1 LFLKALAGIHR
12 EPGIPVPG
20 RSCLLIMT
28 GATSV
33 ARGLPAHSRS
43 WRGLSVLAKLYISL
57 VVIAGLGTLLYGAI
71 HQSSKNIAEFICY
84 LGIAILASRLK
95 VNLPG
100 ITGTLSVNFLFIL
113 IGVLELSFSETL
125 ILGAISMLA
134 QCLHPE
140 PPKALQVTFNVCAG
154 SISTALAYLV
164 YHHRLTNLL
173 IGNKPVLLGVAATVY
188 FIANAGSIATVISLS
203 ERRPLTQI
211 LVDCYFWSFPYY
223 LVGAGIAGAITW
235 LNQTFNWETSL
246 LLVPAVYLIY
256 RSYRLYLGKL
266 EDEKRHVEEMA
277 NLHLRTIEALALA
290 IEAKDHTTHE
300 HLQRVRIYAIEVA
313 KELGVEGAELEALH
327 AAALLHDIGKLAVPE
342 HIISKPG
349 RLTPEEFE
357 KMKIHTLVGAEIL
370 ERVRFP
376 YPVVPIVRAHHEK
389 WDGSGYPM
397 GLKGAEIPIG
407 ARILSAVDYLD
418 ALASDRQYRR
428 ALPLR
433 DVMQKLAAESGKS
446 FDPKVVDV
454 LQKRYQYLE
463 RLAVTKAGQDP
474 SGPLSTS
481 IKIERGLEP
490 AAGFENATAQDYA
503 GRENTFLSSIAAAR
517 QEAQSLFELSQ
528 DLGASLSLTE
538 TLSVFSVKLKPMV
551 PYDAIAIYIKREAE
565 LIPEYVNGDNYR
577 LFSSLRIPIGQG
589 LSGWVAHNRKPIIN
603 GNPSVEP
610 GYLNDPS
617 KFSTLSSAL
626 AVPLEG
632 ISGIIGVLALYR
644 GERDAF
650 TSDHLRI
657 LLAVSGK
664 MALSI
669 ENALKYQQAED
680 SATTDYLTGL
690 PNARS
695 LFLQLDRELARC
707 KRDNSGLTVMVSDM
721 DGFKQIND
729 RFGHLEG
736 NRVLR
741 LFAQALKDGC
751 REYDYV
757 ARMGGD
763 EFVVIAPGL
772 AADAAGKKA
781 EQMRALARQ
790 AGNEVCGED
799 ILSLSVGR
807 SLYPEDGKDAE
818 QLLAEADRRMYL
830 EKQKQLSYKDRRSH
844 PRLKCR
850 VTIEMQMEVGG
861 TPLFANLTDVSMG
874 GCYVETST
882 ILAPGSKIK
891 LGFSMDDT
899 NLSAEGV
906 VARLDPG
913 SGLAIQFREM
923 NREGR
928 DRMLKILEFVQKT
941 TTFYNNRYLNSLT
954 KN

>member
-1 LFLKALAGIHR
+1 
-12 EPGIPVPG
+12 
-20 RSCLLIMT
+20 MN

-33 ARGLPAHSRS
+33 QTGLIQHSYS
-43 WRGLSVLAKLYISL
+43 WRGLSLAAKLYTSL
-57 VVIAGLGTLLYGAI
+57 VIVAGTGILAWGGI

-84 LGIAILASRLK
+84 LGIAILSSRLK

-100 ITGTLSVNFLFIL
+100 IAGTLSVNFLFIL
-113 IGVLELSFSETL
+113 IGVLELSFTETL
-125 ILGAISMLA
+125 ILGAVSMLA
-134 QCLHPE
+134 QCLHSE
-140 PPKALQVTFNVCAG
+140 RPKTIQAAFNICAG
-154 SISTALAYLV
+154 AISTALAYGV
-164 YHHRLTNLL
+164 YHHALANELVDNRA
-173 IGNKPVLLGVAATVY
+173 ILLGIAATVY
-188 FIANAGSIATVISLS
+188 FISNAGAIAAVISMT
-203 ERRPLTQI
+203 ERRPLNRI

-223 LVGAGIAGAITW
+223 LVGAGIAGTIAW
-235 LNQTFNWETSL
+235 FNENFNWETSL

-256 RSYRLYLGKL
+256 RSYRLYLAKL

-313 KELGVEGAELEALH
+313 KELGMSGPELEALH

-389 WDGSGYPM
+389 WDGSGYPI

-446 FDPKVVDV
+446 FDPRVVDV
-454 LQKRYQYLE
+454 LQRRYQDLE
-463 RLAVTKAGQDP
+463 RLAVAKSAEDP
-474 SGPLSTS
+474 NGPLSTA

-490 AAGFENATAQDYA
+490 AAGFENITAPDYA
-503 GRENTFLSSIAAAR
+503 GREATFLSSIAAAR
-517 QEAQSLFELSQ
+517 QEAQALFELSQ
-528 DLGASLSLTE
+528 DLGASLSLGE
-538 TLSVFSVKLKPMV
+538 TLSVFSIKLKPMV
-551 PYDAIAIYIKREAE
+551 PYDAIAIYIMRDDE
-565 LIPEYVNGDNYR
+565 LVPEFVNGDNYR
-577 LFSSLRIPIGQG
+577 LFTSLRIPFGQG
-589 LSGWVAHNRKPIIN
+589 LSGWVAQNRKPIIN

-617 KFSTLSSAL
+617 KFSTLRSAL

-632 ISGIIGVLALYR
+632 VTGVIGVLALYR

-657 LLAVSGK
+657 LLAISSK
-664 MALSI
+664 MALAI
-669 ENALKYQQAED
+669 ENALKYQQAEN

-695 LFLQLDRELARC
+695 LFMQLDRELARC
-707 KRDNSGLTVMVSDM
+707 KRDKSSLTVMVSDM
-721 DGFKQIND
+721 DGFKQVND

-741 LFAQALKDGC
+741 LFAQALKDTC

-772 AADAAGKKA
+772 AAEAAGKKA
-781 EQMRALARQ
+781 DQMRILARQ
-790 AGNEVCGED
+790 AGAEVCGEE
-799 ILSLSVGR
+799 IVSLSVGR
-807 SLYPEDGKDAE
+807 AVYPEDGEDAE
-818 QLLAEADRRMYL
+818 HLLAEADRRMYL
-830 EKQKQLSYKDRRSH
+830 EKQKQLSYKDRRMH

-850 VTIEMQMEVGG
+850 VTVEMQTAAAEAPV
-861 TPLFANLTDVSMG
+861 FANLTDISMG
-874 GCYVETST
+874 GCYLETSA
-882 ILAPGSKIK
+882 ILAPGSRIQ
-891 LGFSMDDT
+891 LGFSMDDGALT
-899 NLSAEGV
+899 HEGEV
-906 VARLDPG
+906 VRLDPG
-913 SGLAIQFREM
+913 TGVAVQFREV

-928 DRMLKILEFVQKT
+928 ERMFKILEFVQKAT
-941 TTFYNNRYLNSLT
+941 AYYNNRYFETLL
-954 KN
+954 KR

>member
-1 LFLKALAGIHR
+1 
-12 EPGIPVPG
+12 
-20 RSCLLIMT
+20 MT
-28 GATSV
+28 GAASIAE
-33 ARGLPAHSRS
+33 ARATQSAS
-43 WRGLSVLAKLYISL
+43 WRGLSLSAKLFIG
-57 VVIAGLGTLLYGAI
+57 VIVIAGTATLVYGGI
-71 HQSSKNIAEFICY
+71 HQSSRNIAEFICY

-95 VNLPG
+95 VTLPG

-113 IGVLELSFSETL
+113 IGIIELSFTETL

-134 QCLHPE
+134 QCLYPE
-140 PPKALQVTFNVCAG
+140 RPQAMQVTFNVCAG
-154 SISTALAYLV
+154 AISTTLAYIV
-164 YHHRLTNLL
+164 YHHPLASLL
-173 IGNKPVLLGVAATVY
+173 LDSRPILLGVAATVY
-188 FIANAGSIATVISLS
+188 FVANAGSIATVISLT
-203 ERRPLTQI
+203 ERRPLTRI

-223 LVGAGIAGAITW
+223 LVGAGIAGGIAW
-235 LNQTFNWETSL
+235 LNHIFNWETSL

-300 HLQRVRIYAIEVA
+300 HLQRVRIYAIEVG
-313 KELGVEGAELEALH
+313 KEMGVTGAELEALH

-389 WDGSGYPM
+389 WDGSGYPL

-433 DVMQKLAAESGKS
+433 EVMQKLAAESGKS
-446 FDPKVVDV
+446 FDPKVVDI
-454 LQKRYQYLE
+454 LQKRYQQLE
-463 RLAVTKAGQDP
+463 RLAQAKSRED
-474 SGPLSTS
+474 SNGPLSTA

-490 AAGFENATAQDYA
+490 AAGFENAASQDYA
-503 GRENTFLSSIAAAR
+503 GREATFLSSIAAAR
-517 QEAQSLFELSQ
+517 QEAQALFELSQ
-528 DLGASLSLTE
+528 DLGASLSLGE

-551 PYDAIAIYIKREAE
+551 PYDAIAIYVRREDE

-577 LFSSLRIPIGQG
+577 LFSSLRIPIGEG
-589 LSGWVAHNRKPIIN
+589 LSGWVAQNRKPIIN

-617 KFSTLSSAL
+617 KFSTLRSAL

-632 ISGIIGVLALYR
+632 VAGVIGVLALYR

-664 MALSI
+664 MALAI
-669 ENALKYQQAED
+669 ENALKYQQAEN

-707 KRDNSGLTVMVSDM
+707 KRDNSTLTVMVSDM

-741 LFAQALKDGC
+741 LFAQALKDSC

-763 EFVVIAPGL
+763 EFVIIAPGL
-772 AADAAGKKA
+772 AAEAAGKKA
-781 EQMRALARQ
+781 DQMGALARQ
-790 AGNEVCGED
+790 AGAEVCGEE

-807 SLYPEDGKDAE
+807 AVYPDDGNDAE

-830 EKQKQLSYKDRRSH
+830 EKQKQLAYKDRRVH
-844 PRLKCR
+844 PRLNCR
-850 VTIEMQMEVGG
+850 VAIELQTETGSAPV
-861 TPLFANLTDVSMG
+861 LANLTDISMG

-882 ILAPGSKIK
+882 ILAPGTK
-891 LGFSMDDT
+891 LKLVFSMDDP
-899 NLSAEGV
+899 NLSADGV
-906 VARLDPG
+906 VARLEPG
-913 SGLAIQFREM
+913 SGVAVQFREM
-923 NREGR
+923 NRDGR
-928 DRMLKILEFVQKT
+928 ERMFKVLEFVQKT
-941 TTFYNNRYLNSLT
+941 TAYYNSRYFETLL
-954 KN
+954 KR

>member
-1 LFLKALAGIHR
+1 
-12 EPGIPVPG
+12 
-20 RSCLLIMT
+20 MT
-28 GATSV
+28 GATRI
-33 ARGLPAHSRS
+33 AEGRIPPTPS
-43 WRGLSVLAKLYISL
+43 WRGLSLSARLFISL
-57 VVIAGLGTLLYGAI
+57 IVIAGTATLIYGGY
-71 HQSSKNIAEFICY
+71 HQSSRNIAEFICY
-84 LGIAILASRLK
+84 LGIAILSSRRK
-95 VNLPG
+95 VSLPG

-113 IGVLELSFSETL
+113 IGVLELSFTETL
-125 ILGAISMLA
+125 ILGAVGMLA
-134 QCLHPE
+134 QCLYPDR
-140 PPKALQVTFNVCAG
+140 PKALQVTFNVCAG
-154 SISTALAYLV
+154 AISTALAYGV
-164 YHHRLTNLL
+164 YHHPLANLL
-173 IGNKPVLLGVAATVY
+173 LGGRPVLLGVAATVY
-188 FIANAGSIATVISLS
+188 FIANAGSIAMVISLT
-203 ERRPLTQI
+203 ERRPLKRI
-211 LVDCYFWSFPYY
+211 IIDCYFWSFPYY
-223 LVGAGIAGAITW
+223 LVGAGIAGCIAW
-235 LNQTFNWETSL
+235 LNKRFNWETSL
-246 LLVPAVYLIY
+246 LLVPAVYAIY
-256 RSYRLYLGKL
+256 HSYRLYLGKL

-313 KELGVEGAELEALH
+313 KELGVSGAELEALH

-389 WDGSGYPM
+389 WDGSGYPL
-397 GLKGAEIPIG
+397 GLKGAEIPVG

-433 DVMQKLAAESGKS
+433 EVMQKLAAESGKS
-446 FDPKVVDV
+446 FDPKVVRV
-454 LQKRYQYLE
+454 LERRYEYLE
-463 RLAVTKAGQDP
+463 RLAIARSAED
-474 SGPLSTS
+474 SNGPLSTT

-490 AAGFENATAQDYA
+490 AAGFENAAVKDHA
-503 GRENTFLSSIAAAR
+503 GREATFLSSIAAAR
-517 QEAQSLFELSQ
+517 QEAQALFELSQ
-528 DLGASLSLTE
+528 DLGASLSLGE

-551 PYDAIAIYIKREAE
+551 PYDAIAIYIRRDNE
-565 LIPEYVNGDNYR
+565 LVPEFVSGDNYR
-577 LFSSLRIPIGQG
+577 LFSSLRIPLGQG
-589 LSGWVAHNRKPIIN
+589 LSGWVAQNQKPIVN

-610 GYLNDPS
+610 GYLNDPA
-617 KFSTLSSAL
+617 KFSTLRSAL
-626 AVPLEG
+626 AVPLEAVTG
-632 ISGIIGVLALYR
+632 VVGVLALYR

-664 MALSI
+664 MALAI
-669 ENALKYQQAED
+669 ENALKYQQAEN

-707 KRDNSGLTVMVSDM
+707 KRDNSSLTVMVSDM

-741 LFAQALKDGC
+741 LFAQALKDTC

-763 EFVVIAPGL
+763 EFVVITPGL
-772 AADAAGKKA
+772 APEAAGKKA

-790 AGNEVCGED
+790 AGAEVCGEEL
-799 ILSLSVGR
+799 LSLSVGR
-807 SLYPEDGKDAE
+807 AVYPADGKDAE
-818 QLLAEADRRMYL
+818 KLLAEADRRMYL
-830 EKQKQLSYKDRRSH
+830 EKQKQLPYKDKRLH

-850 VTIEMQMEVGG
+850 VTIELQTEPGG
-861 TPLFANLTDVSMG
+861 APVFANLTDISMG
-874 GCYVETST
+874 GCFIETSN
-882 ILAPGSKIK
+882 ILSPGTKIK
-891 LGFSMDDT
+891 LGFSMDDAS
-899 NLSAEGV
+899 LSAEGV
-906 VARLDPG
+906 VMRLDPG
-913 SGLAIQFREM
+913 SGVAVQFREA
-923 NREGR
+923 NRDGR
-928 DRMLKILEFVQKT
+928 DRMFKILEHVQKT
-941 TTFYNNRYLNSLT
+941 TAYYNRQYVESML
-954 KN
+954 KR

>member
-1 LFLKALAGIHR
+1 M
-12 EPGIPVPG
+12 P
-20 RSCLLIMT
+20 
-28 GATSV
+28 
-33 ARGLPAHSRS
+33 
-43 WRGLSVLAKLYISL
+43 AKLFISL
-57 VVIAGLGTLLYGAI
+57 VVIAGLGTLIYGGI
-71 HQSSKNIAEFICY
+71 HQTSRNIAEFICY

-100 ITGTLSVNFLFIL
+100 ITGTLSVNFLFVL
-113 IGVLELSFSETL
+113 IGILELSFTETL

-134 QCLHPE
+134 QCLYPYRA
-140 PPKALQVTFNVCAG
+140 KALQVAFNVCAS
-154 SISTALAYLV
+154 SISTALAYIAF
-164 YHHRLTNLL
+164 HHRLTNLV
-173 IGNKPVLLGVAATVY
+173 IDSRPVLLGLSATVY
-188 FIANAGSIATVISLS
+188 FIANAGLIAAAISLT
-203 ERRPLTQI
+203 ERRAFSRI
-211 LVDCYFWSFPYY
+211 LVDSYFWSFPYY
-223 LVGAGIAGAITW
+223 LVGAGVAGGIAW
-235 LNQTFNWETSL
+235 LNEGFNWETSL
-246 LLVPAVYLIY
+246 LVLPAVYLIY

-300 HLQRVRIYAIEVA
+300 HLQRVRVYALEVA
-313 KELGVEGAELEALH
+313 KEIGVVGPELEALH

-389 WDGSGYPM
+389 WDGSGYPL
-397 GLKGAEIPIG
+397 GLKGAEIPMG

-428 ALPLR
+428 ALPMR
-433 DVMQKLAAESGKS
+433 DVIQKLAAESGKS
-446 FDPKVVDV
+446 FDPKVVDI
-454 LQKRYQYLE
+454 LQKRYEQLE
-463 RLAVTKAGQDP
+463 HLAVAKSAEDP
-474 SGPLSTS
+474 NAPLSTA

-490 AAGFENATAQDYA
+490 AAGFENTIAQDYA
-503 GRENTFLSSIAAAR
+503 GRETTFLSSIAAAR
-517 QEAQSLFELSQ
+517 QEAQALFELSQ
-528 DLGASLSLTE
+528 DLGASLSLGE

-551 PYDAIAIYIKREAE
+551 PYDAIAIYIKREDE

-577 LFSSLRIPIGQG
+577 LFSSLRIPVGHG

-617 KFSTLSSAL
+617 KFSTLRSAL

-632 ISGIIGVLALYR
+632 VAGIIGVLALYR

-650 TSDHLRI
+650 TTDHLRI

-664 MALSI
+664 MALAI
-669 ENALKYQQAED
+669 ENALKYQQAES

-707 KRDNSGLTVMVSDM
+707 KRDDSSLTVMVSDM

-741 LFAQALKDGC
+741 LFAQALKDSC

-772 AADAAGKKA
+772 AADTAGKKA
-781 EQMRALARQ
+781 EQMRVLARH
-790 AGNEVCGED
+790 AGSEVCGEE

-807 SLYPEDGKDAE
+807 AVYPADGKDAE

-830 EKQKQLSYKDRRSH
+830 EKQKQLAYKDRRAH
-844 PRLKCR
+844 PRMKCR
-850 VTIEMQMEVGG
+850 VTIEMQTEAGG
-861 TPLFANLTDVSMG
+861 VPLFANLTDISMG
-874 GCYVETST
+874 GCFVETST
-882 ILAPGSKIK
+882 ILSPGSQIK
-891 LGFSMDDT
+891 LGFSMDDPS
-899 NLSAEGV
+899 LSVEGV
-906 VARLDPG
+906 VLRLDPG
-913 SGLAIQFREM
+913 SGVAVQFKEM
-923 NREGR
+923 NREIR
-928 DRMLKILEFVQKT
+928 ERMFKILEFVQKA
-941 TTFYNNRYLNSLT
+941 TTFYNNRYLDSLA
-954 KN
+954 KS

>member
-1 LFLKALAGIHR
+1 
-12 EPGIPVPG
+12 
-20 RSCLLIMT
+20 MT
-28 GATSV
+28 GAGGFAEGNVS
-33 ARGLPAHSRS
+33 HSRS
-43 WRGLSVLAKLYISL
+43 WRGLSVPAKLFIGII
-57 VVIAGLGTLLYGAI
+57 VILGTAVLVYGGV

-95 VNLPG
+95 VSLPG

-113 IGVLELSFSETL
+113 IGILELSFTETL

-134 QCLHPE
+134 QCLYPE
-140 PPKALQVTFNVCAG
+140 PPNAIQVTFNVCAG
-154 SISTALAYLV
+154 SISTALAYGV
-164 YHHRLTNLL
+164 YHHPLPNLL
-173 IGNKPVLLGVAATVY
+173 VGSRAILLGVAATVY
-188 FIANAGSIATVISLS
+188 FIANAGSIAMVISLT
-203 ERRPLTQI
+203 ERRPLQRI

-223 LVGAGIAGAITW
+223 LVGAGIAGSIAW

-246 LLVPAVYLIY
+246 LLVPAIYLIY

-313 KELGVEGAELEALH
+313 KDLGISGPELEALH

-389 WDGSGYPM
+389 WDGSGYPL

-433 DVMQKLAAESGKS
+433 EVMQKLAAESGKS
-446 FDPKVVDV
+446 FDPRVVDI
-454 LQKRYQYLE
+454 LQRRYVQLE
-463 RLAVTKAGQDP
+463 HLAIAKSTEDDN
-474 SGPLSTS
+474 GPLSTA
-481 IKIERGLEP
+481 IKIERGSEP
-490 AAGFENATAQDYA
+490 AAGFENVAVQEYA

-517 QEAQSLFELSQ
+517 QEAQALFELSQ
-528 DLGASLSLTE
+528 DLGASLSLGE

-551 PYDAIAIYIKREAE
+551 PYDAIAIYIRRDHE
-565 LIPEYVNGDNYR
+565 LVPEFVNGDNYR

-589 LSGWVAHNRKPIIN
+589 LSGWVAQNQKPIVN

-617 KFSTLSSAL
+617 KFSTLRSAL

-632 ISGIIGVLALYR
+632 VAGIIGVLALYR
-644 GERDAF
+644 AERDAF

-664 MALSI
+664 MALAI
-669 ENALKYQQAED
+669 ENALKYQQAEN

-707 KRDNSGLTVMVSDM
+707 KRDNSSLTVMVSDM

-741 LFAQALKDGC
+741 LFAQALKDTC

-772 AADAAGKKA
+772 ATDAATKKA
-781 EQMRALARQ
+781 EQMRVLARQ
-790 AGNEVCGED
+790 AGAEVCGEEL
-799 ILSLSVGR
+799 LSLSVGR
-807 SLYPEDGKDAE
+807 ANYPEDGKDAE

-830 EKQKQLSYKDRRSH
+830 EKQKQLSYKDRRVH

-850 VTIEMQMEVGG
+850 VTIELQTETGG
-861 TPLFANLTDVSMG
+861 APLFANLTDVSMG
-874 GCYVETST
+874 GCYIETST
-882 ILAPGSKIK
+882 ILSAGSKIK
-891 LGFSMDDT
+891 LGFSMDDPSLT
-899 NLSAEGV
+899 AEGV

-913 SGLAIQFREM
+913 SGLAVQFREM
-923 NREGR
+923 NRDGR
-928 DRMLKILEFVQKT
+928 DRMFKILEFVQKT
-941 TTFYNNRYLNSLT
+941 TAFYNNRYFEGLM
-954 KN
+954 KQR

>member
-1 LFLKALAGIHR
+1 MSA
-12 EPGIPVPG
+12 
-20 RSCLLIMT
+20 ST
-28 GATSV
+28 N
-33 ARGLPAHSRS
+33 S
-43 WRGLSVLAKLYISL
+43 WRGLPLGAQAFVAL
-57 VVIAGLGTLLYGAI
+57 VIIGGTACLLQAAI
-71 HQSSKNIAEFICY
+71 HQNSKNIAEFICY
-84 LGIAILASRLK
+84 MGIAILASRLR
-95 VNLPG
+95 VSLPG

-113 IGVLELSFSETL
+113 VAIAELGYAEALTL
-125 ILGAISMLA
+125 AAVAMLA
-134 QCLHPE
+134 QSLYPGR
-140 PPKALQVTFNVCAG
+140 PTAIQLTFNVCAG
-154 SISTALAYLV
+154 SLSTALAYLV
-164 YHHRLTNLL
+164 YHNPLCNLL
-173 IGNKPVLLGVAATVY
+173 IESRPLLLCLAASVY
-188 FIANAGSIATVISLS
+188 FILNAGSIAAVISFS
-203 ERRPLTQI
+203 EGKPLQTI

-223 LVGAGIAGAITW
+223 LVGAGIAGAISW
-235 LNQTFNWETSL
+235 FNHAFNWETSL
-246 LLVPAVYLIY
+246 LFVPAIYLIY

-290 IEAKDHTTHE
+290 IEAKDQTTHD

-313 KELGVEGAELEALH
+313 KELGMKGSDLEALH

-357 KMKIHTLVGAEIL
+357 KMKIHTVVGAEIL

-389 WDGSGYPM
+389 WDGSGYPY
-397 GLKGAEIPIG
+397 GLKNIEIPIG
-407 ARILSAVDYLD
+407 ARILSAVDFLD

-428 ALPLR
+428 AMPL
-433 DVMQKLAAESGKS
+433 DEVMQRLAAESGKS

-454 LQKRYQYLE
+454 LKRRYKSLE
-463 RLAVTKAGQDP
+463 NLALKKSAEDGIPVH
-474 SGPLSTS
+474 SGE
-481 IKIERGLEP
+481 IKITRGPAP
-490 AAGFENATAQDYA
+490 AAGFESAGVSDTP
-503 GRENTFLSSIAAAR
+503 GREANFLSSFSAAG
-517 QEAQSLFELSQ
+517 QEAHSLFELSQ
-528 DLGASLSLTE
+528 DLGSSLSLGE

-551 PYDAIAIYIKREAE
+551 PYDAIAIYIRRGDE

-577 LFSSLRIPIGQG
+577 LFASLRIPVGDG
-589 LSGWVAHNRKPIIN
+589 LSGWVAQNKKPIVN

-610 GYLNDPS
+610 GYLNDPD
-617 KFSTLSSAL
+617 KFSTLRSAL
-626 AVPLEG
+626 ALPLEG
-632 ISGIIGVLALYR
+632 VSGVIGVLALYR
-644 GERDAF
+644 AERDAF
-650 TSDHLRI
+650 TTDHLRI

-664 MALSI
+664 MALAI
-669 ENALKYQQAED
+669 ENALKYQQAES

-707 KRDNSGLTVMVSDM
+707 KRDNTSLTVMVSDM

-772 AADAAGKKA
+772 TADAAGKKA
-781 EQMRALARQ
+781 EQLRAMAKQ

-807 SLYPEDGKDAE
+807 ALYPEDGKDAE

-850 VTIEMQMEVGG
+850 VTIELQTETGT

-874 GCYVETST
+874 GC
-882 ILAPGSKIK
+882 
-891 LGFSMDDT
+891 
-899 NLSAEGV
+899 
-906 VARLDPG
+906 
-913 SGLAIQFREM
+913 
-923 NREGR
+923 
-928 DRMLKILEFVQKT
+928 FV
-941 TTFYNNRYLNSLT
+941 
-954 KN
+954 